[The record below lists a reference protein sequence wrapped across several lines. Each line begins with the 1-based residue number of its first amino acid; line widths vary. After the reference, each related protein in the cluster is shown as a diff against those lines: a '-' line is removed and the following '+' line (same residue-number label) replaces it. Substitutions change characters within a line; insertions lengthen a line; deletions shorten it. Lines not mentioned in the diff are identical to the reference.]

1 MITNKTIAR
10 TYYEIDHKGNSYHV
24 NFYLR
29 VLSRY
34 DHDFDVDNPAPA
46 KMGTQLTCFRTAV
59 TAEDDFFKRIT
70 KSDLTPQIQ
79 EADGR
84 RDTNSSS
91 LRAMAQAFAM
101 NSGDA
106 QKQSA
111 GQTVLDLMKHYQ
123 LSNEDNYENQGS
135 KTLQFCQAIDGNP
148 QYTQAIA
155 AIGATPFYTALKQA
169 NEDCRRLIDQ
179 RNVERAG
186 APQQKMVDL
195 RKVTDAEYRD
205 LIWITNAY
213 AAVDADPDRFAWL
226 INTLNEDINYYEKTI
241 FAGGKDDEEAPDEKP
256 DGGGDDGG
264 DTPEPTPEPEPTPV
278 TPE

>member
-59 TAEDDFFKRIT
+59 TAEDEFFKRID

-84 RDTNSSS
+84 RDTNTSS
-91 LRAMAQAFAM
+91 LRAIAQAFAM
-101 NSGDA
+101 NPGDA

-148 QYTQAIA
+148 QYTQAVA

-169 NEDCRRLIDQ
+169 NEDCRRLINQ
-179 RNVERAG
+179 RNAERAA

-195 RKVTDAEYRD
+195 RKQTDLEYRD
-205 LIWITNAY
+205 LIWITNCLAG
-213 AAVDADPDRFAWL
+213 ADPDETRFSVL
-226 INTLNEDINYYEKTI
+226 VGRLNEDINYYEKTI

>member
-34 DHDFDVDNPAPA
+34 DEEYDEEVPAPA
-46 KMGTQLTCFRTAV
+46 KIGAQLACFRTAI
-59 TAEDDFFKRIT
+59 TAEDEFFKRID

-84 RDTNSSS
+84 RDTNTSS
-91 LRAMAQAFAM
+91 LRAIAQAFAM
-101 NSGDA
+101 NPGDA

-135 KTLQFCQAIDGNP
+135 KTLQFCQAIDGSV
-148 QYTQAIA
+148 QYTQAVA

-169 NEDCRRLIDQ
+169 NEDCRRLINQ
-179 RNVERAG
+179 RNAERAS

-195 RKVTDAEYRD
+195 RKQTDLEYRD
-205 LIWITNAY
+205 LIWITNCLAG
-213 AAVDADPDRFAWL
+213 ADPDETRFSVL
-226 INTLNEDINYYEKTI
+226 VGRLNEDINYYEKTI

>member
-1 MITNKTIAR
+1 MISNA
-10 TYYEIDHKGNSYHV
+10 N
-24 NFYLR
+24 
-29 VLSRY
+29 
-34 DHDFDVDNPAPA
+34 
-46 KMGTQLTCFRTAV
+46 
-59 TAEDDFFKRIT
+59 
-70 KSDLTPQIQ
+70 
-79 EADGR
+79 
-84 RDTNSSS
+84 
-91 LRAMAQAFAM
+91 AMAQAFAM
-101 NSGDA
+101 NPGDA

-241 FAGGKDDEEAPDEKP
+241 FAGGKDDEEAPDVKP